1 MEDIKFNY
9 PTLMKENG
17 LKSKQIDDKGFIPK
31 LKSLHKLVDKINEV
45 MDGMNDDDDGNAT
58 DSKETL
64 ENLVAVAEKYDNELC
79 AMIKNHLKKS
89 SKKSEQES
97 IKFDDE
103 KKDGEKNQQ
112 SDNHEKPKQSPS
124 PRRNIWGI

>member
-79 AMIKNHLKKS
+79 EMIKNHLGKS
-89 SKKSEQES
+89 SKNSEQES

-103 KKDGEKNQQ
+103 KKNQQ
-112 SDNHEKPKQSPS
+112 SENHEKPKQSPS
-124 PRRNIWGI
+124 QRRNIWGI

>member
-64 ENLVAVAEKYDNELC
+64 ENLVAVAGKYDNELC
-79 AMIKNHLKKS
+79 EMIKNQLKKS
-89 SKKSEQES
+89 SSKSEQES
-97 IKFDDE
+97 IKFDDV
-103 KKDGEKNQQ
+103 KKDGVKNQQ
-112 SDNHEKPKQSPS
+112 SENHEKPKQNQ
-124 PRRNIWGI
+124 RRNIWGI

>member
-64 ENLVAVAEKYDNELC
+64 ENLVAVAGKYDNELC
-79 AMIKNHLKKS
+79 EMIKNQLKKS
-89 SKKSEQES
+89 SSKSEQES
-97 IKFDDE
+97 IKFDDV

-112 SDNHEKPKQSPS
+112 SENHEKPKQSQ
-124 PRRNIWGI
+124 RRNIWGI